1 MSSRTPSDY
10 RKFYHCPNPKK
21 LSPKGGQPEGYV
33 NKDGTWAAVP
43 VMGSD
48 TKLCIIHN
56 GEQMHIARNYKDAMS
71 YIKKQIALE
80 KKLKK
85 KGSLEKFL

>member
-1 MSSRTPSDY
+1 MSAVPSDY
-10 RKFYHCPNPKK
+10 RKFYPCPNKGK

-33 NKDGTWAAVP
+33 NKGGTWAAVP
-43 VMGSD
+43 VIGSD
-48 TKLCIIHN
+48 TQLCIIHN
-56 GEQMHIARNYKDAMS
+56 GEQVHHARNYKDAMS
-71 YIKKQIALE
+71 YIKKQISLE

>member
-1 MSSRTPSDY
+1 MSGVLSDY
-10 RKFYHCPNPKK
+10 RKFYHCPNKGK

-43 VMGSD
+43 VIGSN
-48 TKLCIIHN
+48 TQLCIIHN
-56 GEQMHIARNYKDAMS
+56 GEQVHHARNYKDAMS
-71 YIKKQIALE
+71 YIKKQISLE

>member
-1 MSSRTPSDY
+1 MSGVPSDY
-10 RKFYHCPNPKK
+10 RKFYPCPNSKK
-21 LSPKGGQPEGYV
+21 LSPDGGQPEGYV

-43 VMGSD
+43 VIGSD
-48 TKLCIIHN
+48 TQLCIIHN
-56 GEQMHIARNYKDAMS
+56 GEQVHHARNYKDSMS

>member
-1 MSSRTPSDY
+1 MSRTPSDY
-10 RKFYHCPNPKK
+10 RRFYHCPNPKK

-43 VMGSD
+43 VIGSA
-48 TKLCIIHN
+48 TQLCIIHN
-56 GEQMHIARNYKDAMS
+56 GEQVHHARNYKDAMS
-71 YIKKQIALE
+71 YIKKQISIE

-85 KGSLEKFL
+85 KGSLEPFL

>member
-1 MSSRTPSDY
+1 MSKTPSDY
-10 RKFYHCPNPKK
+10 RKFYSCPNKGI
-21 LSPKGGQPEGYV
+21 LSNTGGQPEGYV

-43 VMGSD
+43 VIGSD
-48 TKLCIIHN
+48 TQLCIIHN
-56 GEQMHIARNYKDAMS
+56 GEQVHHARNYKDAMS

-85 KGSLEKFL
+85 KGSLEAFL

>member
-1 MSSRTPSDY
+1 MSGVPSDY
-10 RKFYHCPNPKK
+10 RKFYPCANKGK

-43 VMGSD
+43 VIGSD
-48 TKLCIIHN
+48 TQLCIIHN
-56 GEQMHIARNYKDAMS
+56 GEQVHHSRNYKDAMS
-71 YIKKQIALE
+71 YIKKQISIE

-85 KGSLEKFL
+85 KGSLEAFL

>member
-1 MSSRTPSDY
+1 MSRTPSDY
-10 RKFYHCPNPKK
+10 RKFYHCGNSKI

-43 VMGSD
+43 VMGSG
-48 TKLCIIHN
+48 TQLCIIHN
-56 GEQMHIARNYKDAMS
+56 GEQVHHSRNYKDAMS

-85 KGSLEKFL
+85 KGSLEAFL

>member
-1 MSSRTPSDY
+1 
-10 RKFYHCPNPKK
+10 
-21 LSPKGGQPEGYV
+21 
-33 NKDGTWAAVP
+33 
-43 VMGSD
+43 
-48 TKLCIIHN
+48 LCIIHN
-56 GEQMHIARNYKDAMS
+56 GEHMHTARNYKDAMS

>member
-1 MSSRTPSDY
+1 MSKTPSDY
-10 RKFYHCPNPKK
+10 RRFYHCPNKGI
-21 LSPKGGQPEGYV
+21 LSNTGGQPEGYV

-43 VMGSD
+43 VIGSD
-48 TKLCIIHN
+48 TQLCIIHN
-56 GEQMHIARNYKDAMS
+56 GEQVHHAKNYKDAMS
-71 YIKKQIALE
+71 YIKKEIALE

>member
-1 MSSRTPSDY
+1 MSGVPSDY
-10 RKFYHCPNPKK
+10 RKFYSCPNKGI
-21 LSPKGGQPEGYV
+21 LSNNGGQPEGYV

-43 VMGSD
+43 IMGSD
-48 TKLCIIHN
+48 TQLCIIHN
-56 GEQMHIARNYKDAMS
+56 GEQVHHARNYKDAMS

>member
-1 MSSRTPSDY
+1 MSGVPSDY
-10 RKFYHCPNPKK
+10 RKFYHCPNKGK

-43 VMGSD
+43 VIGSD
-48 TKLCIIHN
+48 TQLCIIHN
-56 GEQMHIARNYKDAMS
+56 GEQVHHSRNYKDAMS
-71 YIKKQIALE
+71 YIKKQISLE

-85 KGSLEKFL
+85 KGSLETFL

>member
-1 MSSRTPSDY
+1 MSGVPSDY
-10 RKFYHCPNPKK
+10 RKFYPCPNKGK

-43 VMGSD
+43 VIGSD
-48 TKLCIIHN
+48 TQLCIIHN
-56 GEQMHIARNYKDAMS
+56 GEQVHHARNYKDAMS
-71 YIKKQIALE
+71 YIKKQISLE

>member
-1 MSSRTPSDY
+1 MSLITSDY
-10 RKFYHCPNPKK
+10 RKFYHCPNPNK

-43 VMGSD
+43 VIGSD
-48 TKLCIIHN
+48 TQLCIIHN
-56 GEQMHIARNYKDAMS
+56 GEQVHHARNYKDAMS
-71 YIKKQIALE
+71 YIKKQISIE

-85 KGSLEKFL
+85 KGSLEPFL

>member
-1 MSSRTPSDY
+1 MSAVPSDY

-33 NKDGTWAAVP
+33 NKDGTLAAVP
-43 VMGSD
+43 VIGSD
-48 TKLCIIHN
+48 TQLCIIHN
-56 GEQMHIARNYKDAMS
+56 GEQVHHSRNYKDAMS
-71 YIKKQIALE
+71 YIKKQISIE

>member
-1 MSSRTPSDY
+1 MSRTPSDY
-10 RKFYHCPNPKK
+10 RKFYDCGNSKI

-43 VMGSD
+43 VMGSS
-48 TKLCIIHN
+48 TQLCIIHN
-56 GEQMHIARNYKDAMS
+56 GEQVHHARNYKDAMS

-85 KGSLEKFL
+85 KGSLEAFL

>member
-1 MSSRTPSDY
+1 MSRVPSDY
-10 RKFYHCPNPKK
+10 RKFYTCPNRDIFDPD
-21 LSPKGGQPEGYV
+21 GGQPEGYV

-48 TKLCIIHN
+48 TQLCIIHN
-56 GEQMHIARNYKDAMS
+56 GEQVHHARNYKDAMS
-71 YIKKQIALE
+71 YIKKEIALE